1 MSSILR
7 ALKKLEEEG
16 EVNDARHGWPQGVG
30 PYVRIEKRAG
40 SRRFWFVACA
50 LLIAVLLGGF
60 GWLFRGSLPAVQ
72 SGKEVAVILPSPAKP
87 VVAHKTETVVTK
99 VTIAAPVSEAP
110 VTPSLPQERNPS
122 PESPA
127 VTVTDD
133 AAPLQEDV
141 AAAVPVALAQDP
153 AAVVA
158 RGNDVPLLLP
168 VLDTPELVMQAVA
181 WSENPAQRVAV
192 IGNRV
197 AREGDFVN
205 GYVVV
210 RINQDDVVV
219 RKQGISSR
227 VLFNGR

>member
-16 EVNDARHGWPQGVG
+16 EVKDVRHGWPQGVG

-40 SRRFWFVACA
+40 ARRLWFVACA
-50 LLIAVLLGGF
+50 LLIAVSLVGL
-60 GWLFRGSLPAVQ
+60 GWLFKGSLPALK
-72 SGKEVAVILPSPAKP
+72 SDKEVADVPPSSAKS
-87 VVAHKTETVVTK
+87 VAARKTEVGVTND
-99 VTIAAPVSEAP
+99 TAIAPVNDSP
-110 VTPSLPQERNPS
+110 VTSSSPQERNLS
-122 PESPA
+122 PELPSA
-127 VTVTDD
+127 TVIDD
-133 AAPLQEDV
+133 AAPVNEDE
-141 AAAVPVALAQDP
+141 
-153 AAVVA
+153 A
-158 RGNDVPLLLP
+158 RLLP
-168 VLDTPELVMQAVA
+168 VLETPELAMQAVA

-197 AREGDFVN
+197 VREGDFVN

-227 VLFNGR
+227 VLFAGR